1 MILPTRRAI
10 FLLATGAPLGL
21 AAIAMNV
28 TLWNYAAL
36 WLIVVVALLIIDAL
50 SIMPPHLISVKAKAP
65 PLLYIGESDPLQL
78 TVQLLKAGKSQ
89 LLTVS
94 PWVNDL
100 VQRLAPAQVQITD
113 SAQDIVLPIT
123 PLGRGEAKLDGLEW
137 RWLGPLGLMARQ
149 HIISL
154 NAIMPVVPNTRAVAR
169 EAPKMSL
176 DDAMIGLKQQ
186 RRKGEGSEFEA
197 LRDFGMGMDRRTID
211 WKHSARHGKLL
222 AKEYDTERNHQVIF
236 AFDCGQLMG
245 EPIAAQ
251 ANAAHP
257 LSRLDVSINSA
268 LMLAH
273 ICLRAGDRIGL
284 FAFDAL
290 VRRRLDPVGGS
301 TAFGLFAHQAGRVEQ
316 QAFESNYTLGLTT
329 LGGTLERRSL
339 IILFSEFVD
348 TTTAELMID
357 HLGRLAK
364 RHLILFVCF
373 NDPELSA
380 IGDQPLKS
388 RSDLAASVVANDMVQ
403 ERRIVLERL
412 KRAGLMVIETQ
423 AGALTPQLLERYIE
437 IKQRELI

>member
-21 AAIAMNV
+21 AAIATNV
-28 TLWNYAAL
+28 MLWNYALL

-50 SIMPPHLISVKAKAP
+50 AIMPPHLISVKAKAP

-78 TVQLLKAGKSQ
+78 SVQLLKMRKSQ
-89 LLTVS
+89 WFTVS

-100 VQRLAPAQVQITD
+100 VQRLPPARVQITD
-113 SAQDIVLPIT
+113 SPQDILLPIT

-137 RWLGPLGLMARQ
+137 RWLGPMGLMARQ
-149 HIISL
+149 HITPID
-154 NAIMPVVPNTRAVAR
+154 AMMPVVPNTRAVAR
-169 EAPKMSL
+169 EAPKMLL

-197 LRDFGMGMDRRTID
+197 LREFGMGMDRRTID

-251 ANAAHP
+251 D

-301 TAFGLFAHQAGRVEQ
+301 TAFRLFAHQAGRVEQ

-373 NDPELSA
+373 NDPQLAA
-380 IGDQPLKS
+380 IGEQPLKS
-388 RSDLAASVVANDMVQ
+388 RSALAASVVANDMVQ

>member
-21 AAIAMNV
+21 AAIATNV
-28 TLWNYAAL
+28 TLWNYALL
-36 WLIVVVALLIIDAL
+36 WLIVVTAVLIIDGL
-50 SIMPPHLISVKAKAP
+50 SLMPPHLISVKAKMP
-65 PLLYIGESDPLQL
+65 PILYIGESDPLQL
-78 TVQLLKAGKSQ
+78 NVQLLKSGKSQ
-89 LLTVS
+89 SFTVS

-100 VQRLAPAQVQITD
+100 VERLPPARVQITD
-113 SAQDIVLPIT
+113 SPQDILLPIT
-123 PLGRGEAKLDGLEW
+123 PLGRGEARLDGLEW
-137 RWLGPLGLMARQ
+137 RWLGPIGLMARQ
-149 HIISL
+149 HVTSID
-154 NAIMPVVPNTRAVAR
+154 AIMPVVPNTRAVAR

-251 ANAAHP
+251 D

-301 TAFGLFAHQAGRVEQ
+301 TAFRLFAHQAGRVEQ

-329 LGGTLERRSL
+329 LGGALERRSL

-373 NDPELSA
+373 NDPQLAA
-380 IGDQPLKS
+380 IGEQPLKS
-388 RSDLAASVVANDMVQ
+388 RSALAASVVANDMVQ

>member
-1 MILPTRRAI
+1 
-10 FLLATGAPLGL
+10 
-21 AAIAMNV
+21 
-28 TLWNYAAL
+28 
-36 WLIVVVALLIIDAL
+36 
-50 SIMPPHLISVKAKAP
+50 
-65 PLLYIGESDPLQL
+65 
-78 TVQLLKAGKSQ
+78 
-89 LLTVS
+89 
-94 PWVNDL
+94 
-100 VQRLAPAQVQITD
+100 
-113 SAQDIVLPIT
+113 
-123 PLGRGEAKLDGLEW
+123 
-137 RWLGPLGLMARQ
+137 
-149 HIISL
+149 
-154 NAIMPVVPNTRAVAR
+154 
-169 EAPKMSL
+169 
-176 DDAMIGLKQQ
+176 
-186 RRKGEGSEFEA
+186 
-197 LRDFGMGMDRRTID
+197 
-211 WKHSARHGKLL
+211 
-222 AKEYDTERNHQVIF
+222 VIF

-251 ANAAHP
+251 D

-301 TAFGLFAHQAGRVEQ
+301 TAFRLFAHQAGRVEQ

-329 LGGTLERRSL
+329 LGGALERRSL

-373 NDPELSA
+373 NDPQLAA
-380 IGDQPLKS
+380 IGEQPLKS
-388 RSDLAASVVANDMVQ
+388 RSALAAAVVANDMVQ

>member
-10 FLLATGAPLGL
+10 FFVATGAPLGL

-28 TLWNYAAL
+28 TLWNYAVL
-36 WLIVVVALLIIDAL
+36 WLIVVAAVLIIDAL
-50 SIMPPHLISVKAKAP
+50 KLLPPHLIRVETKAP
-65 PLLYIGESDPLQL
+65 ALLYIGESGSLQL
-78 TVQLLKAGKSQ
+78 RAQLLKPGISQ
-89 LLTVS
+89 RLTIS
-94 PWVNDL
+94 PWFNDL
-100 VQRLAPAQVQITD
+100 VQTLPPAQVQLTD
-113 SAQDIVLPIT
+113 APNDLLLPIT
-123 PLGRGEAKLDGLEW
+123 ALARGEAQLSALEL

-149 HIISL
+149 YKMPID
-154 NAIMPVVPNTRAVAR
+154 ATMPVVPNTQAVAR

-176 DDAMIGLKQQ
+176 DDAMIGQKPQ
-186 RRKGEGSEFEA
+186 RRKGEGSEFIS

-222 AKEYDTERNHQVIF
+222 AKEFDSERNHQVIF

-245 EPIAAQ
+245 EPISLQ
-251 ANAAHP
+251 ANATHP

-273 ICLRAGDRIGL
+273 VCLRSGDKIGL

-290 VRRRLDPVGGS
+290 VRRQLEPISGKS
-301 TAFGLFAHQAGRVEQ
+301 AFGLFAQQAGRIEQ
-316 QAFESNYTLGLTT
+316 QAFESNYTLALTS
-329 LGGTLERRSL
+329 LGGFLERRSL
-339 IILFSEFVD
+339 IIVFAEFID

-373 NDPELSA
+373 NDPQLA
-380 IGDQPLKS
+380 AVGDQPLNS
-388 RSDLAASVVANDMVQ
+388 RMALAAGVVANDLLQ

-412 KRAGLMVIETQ
+412 KRAGLMVVETQ
-423 AGALTPQLLERYIE
+423 AGALTPKLLESYIE

>member
-10 FLLATGAPLGL
+10 FMLATGAPLGF
-21 AAIAMNV
+21 AAIALDV
-28 TLWNYAAL
+28 TLWNYAIL
-36 WLIVVVALLIIDAL
+36 WLIVVGALLLIDILLAL
-50 SIMPPHLISVKAKAP
+50 PPHMIDVKAKAP
-65 PLLYIGESDPLQL
+65 PLLYVGETDPLQL
-78 TVQLLKAGKSQ
+78 SAHLRLAGKS
-89 LLTVS
+89 LKLTVS
-94 PWVNDL
+94 PWFNDL
-100 VQRLAPAQVQITD
+100 VQRLPPAELQLNDAPQEF
-113 SAQDIVLPIT
+113 VLPVM
-123 PLGRGEAKLDGLEW
+123 PLARGEARLEFLEW
-137 RWLGPLGLMARQ
+137 RWLGPMGFMARQ
-149 HIISL
+149 HKTPLDTVI
-154 NAIMPVVPNTRAVAR
+154 PVVPNTRAVAR
-169 EAPKMSL
+169 EAPKMSM
-176 DDAMIGLKQQ
+176 DDAIIGLKQQ

-197 LRDFGMGMDRRTID
+197 LREFGMGMDRRTID

-222 AKEYDTERNHQVIF
+222 AKEFDTERNHQVIF

-245 EPIAAQ
+245 EPMAIQ
-251 ANAAHP
+251 TTR

-273 ICLRAGDRIGL
+273 VCLRAGDRIGL

-290 VRRRLDPVGGS
+290 VRCQLDPVSGS
-301 TAFGLFAHQAGRVEQ
+301 SAFGLFARQAGRIEQ

-329 LGGTLERRSL
+329 LGGILQRRSL
-339 IILFSEFVD
+339 VVLFSEFVD

-373 NDPELSA
+373 SDSELVA
-380 IGDQPLKS
+380 TGQQPLKS
-388 RSDLAASVVANDMVQ
+388 REALAASVVATELIH
-403 ERRIVLERL
+403 ERRVVLERL